1 MRLQQW
7 RWLACGA
14 ALLGLSAVVLA
25 ALGAHA
31 IPLDSPDAE
40 RLWNVAL
47 QIHMFHAAA
56 LLAIAALAAALPAR
70 GFAPGWM
77 IMALGTLVFSG
88 SLYLRAAGVLLLPE
102 GLPPIGGLLLL
113 VGWLWLGGVLLWKD
127 AR

>member
-14 ALLGLSAVVLA
+14 ALFGLSAVVLA

-31 IPLDSPDAE
+31 IPLDSPDAG

-47 QIHMFHAAA
+47 QIHMFHTVAM
-56 LLAIAALAAALPAR
+56 LAISALAVALPAR
-70 GFAPGWM
+70 HFVPGWV

-113 VGWLWLGGVLLWKD
+113 LGWLWLGGVLLWKD